1 MRRLGVLVVVVG
13 ALAVAGCGGDDAD
26 GGGTG
31 EGVKADEARSRL
43 NGADKPN
50 VAEFPKPPK
59 DVDLQTFADSIGA
72 TGTNVALASSI
83 FTEGHNRIAFGLIG
97 SQREFIYAPSA
108 VYVARGPRAKGVI
121 GPYIAPADLL
131 VTEASFRS
139 KQAATE
145 KDPFAAIYEA
155 PAVEL
160 EEPGQWQ
167 VLVVSKINGQ
177 LVAGASPIR
186 VRTKSPV
193 PAVGGKAPA
202 VETDTNASSPNIE
215 DIDTR
220 QPPAAELHE
229 KSFKDVVGR
238 KLVALLFATPQLCAS
253 RVCGPVVDI
262 ALQLKQRYGDKVE
275 FIHQEV
281 YVDNEPNK
289 GLRPPLRRFGLPT
302 EPWLFTFDDQGRVAA
317 RLEGSFGLNGFDRA
331 IRAAL
336 QRSG

>member
-1 MRRLGVLVVVVG
+1 MKRLGMVLVLG
-13 ALAVAGCGGDDAD
+13 TIAFAGCGGDDD
-26 GGGTG
+26 GEGGTG
-31 EGVKADEARSRL
+31 EGVKAQETRSRL

-50 VAEFPKPPK
+50 VADFPKPPK
-59 DVDLQTFADSIGA
+59 DVNLQTFADSIGA

-83 FTEGHNRIAFGLIG
+83 FTEGHNRIAFGLVG
-97 SQREFIYAPSA
+97 SEREFIYAPSA
-108 VYVARGPRAKGVI
+108 VYVSRGPTKEVI

-131 VTEASFRS
+131 VTEAAFRS

-145 KDPFAAIYEA
+145 EDPFAAIYEA

-160 EEPGQWQ
+160 EESGQWQ

-186 VRTKSPV
+186 VRRRSPV
-193 PAVGGKAPA
+193 PAVGEKAPV
-202 VETDTNASSPNIE
+202 VETDTTASSPNIE

-238 KLVALLFATPQLCAS
+238 KPVALLFATPQLCAS

-262 ALQLKQRYGDKVE
+262 ALQLKQRYGDRVE

-281 YVDNEPNK
+281 YVDNDTKK

-302 EPWLFTFDDQGRVAA
+302 EPWLFTVDDQGRAAA